1 MADIYKIAQS
11 WMSVWVHTGP
21 STSYPHVGVIYGR
34 NNESYT
40 VTDRQNSYWLK
51 IGEGRWAC
59 DRDWN
64 GMIVMVKTGSTN
76 TQPAAPP
83 PDPEPKQVD
92 EQVDEESYAYV
103 PSDYNSNGVTMKE
116 FKDSLDANLTISN
129 LRGIFGMPYQ
139 FMAVA
144 DRRLTSNSGSI
155 GRKYG
160 KEIVASMPLLLM
172 TAGLPVFMAEYSD
185 KDRATI
191 LSKFVQSASGQEAS
205 IKEVVLSQDF
215 GKYYSLRYAYEEYFE
230 YVNPMCRVAAR
241 MMNLQDESIDGTK
254 LDEYVWANNVNDHF
268 NKLFSIYRHCIA
280 FYCDSDTSISDNWT
294 NGTSES
300 MIGQKVNSLSDYG
313 REFQFLLGTIN
324 SKTESGSLLDKFTD
338 SKALT
343 DSMTAINDLVADT
356 LGGGSVSN
364 IFKSLTSSIQTVVS
378 GGKLVFPELW
388 SDSSFSR
395 SYDVKLKLV
404 TPDADDLSVYL
415 NIIVPI
421 LHLMAFVLPREM
433 DHGHGYQSPFLV
445 RAFYKGLFNVD
456 MGIMTDLSITKGKES
471 AWTPSG
477 VPSIVEVSFTI
488 KDLYSDMYM
497 TSMKSMK
504 SNMMNNIILMDYI
517 SNLCGVNINEMD
529 VIRGIDLFL
538 TQNIKNR
545 ITDIWHMKI
554 HVGLDQY
561 ITNKVQSIFG
571 KF

>member
-11 WMSVWVHTGP
+11 WMSVWVHAGP

-83 PDPEPKQVD
+83 PDPEPK
-92 EQVDEESYAYV
+92 QVDEESYAYV

-215 GKYYSLRYAYEEYFE
+215 GKYYSLKYAYEEYFE

-241 MMNLQDESIDGTK
+241 IMNLQDEEIDGTK

>member
-11 WMSVWVHTGP
+11 WMSVWVHAGP
-21 STSYPHVGVIYGR
+21 GTSYPHVGVIYGR

-92 EQVDEESYAYV
+92 EESYAYV

-116 FKDSLDANLTISN
+116 FKDSLDENLTISN

-215 GKYYSLRYAYEEYFE
+215 GKYYSLKYAYEEYFE

-241 MMNLQDESIDGTK
+241 IMNLQDEEIDGTK

>member
-11 WMSVWVHTGP
+11 WMSVWVHAGP

-64 GMIVMVKTGSTN
+64 GMIVMVKTGSTD
-76 TQPAAPP
+76 TQPAAPAP
-83 PDPEPKQVD
+83 APDPEP

-103 PSDYNSNGVTMKE
+103 PSDYNSGSITMQE
-116 FKDSLDANLTISN
+116 FKDSLNENLTISN

-160 KEIVASMPLLLM
+160 KEVVASMPLLLM

-185 KDRATI
+185 KDRTAI

-205 IKEVVLSQDF
+205 IKDVVLSKDF
-215 GKYYSLRYAYEEYFE
+215 GKYYSLKYAYEEYFE

-241 MMNLQDESIDGTK
+241 IMNLQDEEIDGTK

-280 FYCDSDTSISDNWT
+280 FYCDSDTSISDSWSNV
-294 NGTSES
+294 TSES

-338 SKALT
+338 SDALKT
-343 DSMTAINDLVADT
+343 SMESINNLVADT

-433 DHGHGYQSPFLV
+433 EHGHGYQSPFLV

-477 VPSIVEVSFTI
+477 VPSTVDVSFTI

>member
-11 WMSVWVHTGP
+11 WMSVWVHAGP

-34 NNESYT
+34 NNENYT

-59 DRDWN
+59 DRGWN

-92 EQVDEESYAYV
+92 EESYAYV

-116 FKDSLDANLTISN
+116 FKDSLDENLTISN

-215 GKYYSLRYAYEEYFE
+215 GKYYSLKYAYEEYFE

-241 MMNLQDESIDGTK
+241 IMNLQDEEIDGTK

-338 SKALT
+338 SKTLT

>member
-11 WMSVWVHTGP
+11 WMSVWVHAGP

-338 SKALT
+338 SKTLT